1 MRLLRSAVGPG
12 VLTVVLGVALTGCS
26 QGSASPADTMLTM
39 PASPSPQ
46 PSALP
51 TPSLEPAPLQSEGP
65 PADAATQGRVSG
77 ASDHCVVVAG
87 GVTTAMLAPLGLRS
101 HPDASELVTL
111 RQQILDFRDK
121 VPVDLQD
128 EFETL
133 AHSVE
138 VPPEG
143 SGIFDEKAFRHAIV
157 PVQDWLGQHC
167 AGS

>member
-12 VLTVVLGVALTGCS
+12 VLTVVLGVTLTGCS
-26 QGSASPADTMLTM
+26 QGSAPPADTMLTM
-39 PASPSPQ
+39 PASPAPQ

-51 TPSLEPAPLQSEGP
+51 TPALEPAPLQSEGA
-65 PADAATQGRVSG
+65 PADAATPGGVSG

-101 HPDASELVTL
+101 HPDPSELVTL
-111 RQQILDFRDK
+111 RQQILDLRDK
-121 VPVDLQD
+121 VPADLQD
-128 EFETL
+128 EFTTL

-157 PVQDWLGQHC
+157 PVQDWLAQHC
-167 AGS
+167 DGS